1 MDFYNSIGK
10 KIDEL
15 KKNQYD
21 IITKKTP
28 KNMLITTSIKFPKE
42 ILKKRNNRNVHRI
55 SINNRFIQAKII
67 PKIILHIL
75 LLISPLRRW

>member
-28 KNMLITTSIKFPKE
+28 KNMLITASIKFPKE
-42 ILKKRNNRNVHRI
+42 ILKKEI
-55 SINNRFIQAKII
+55 AEMSI
-67 PKIILHIL
+67 
-75 LLISPLRRW
+75 